1 MNTKTYSLLLDF
13 FQIST
18 ILLILGTGSLFVN
31 NLTFL
36 LQILAILII
45 SLAAWEMRR
54 TRYYRVPDIGK
65 QSELV
70 TTGIYKYIRNPMY
83 LAQLL
88 FMGTLVLNSNSLL
101 RTTAFIVL
109 LVDLLLKIRYE
120 ERLLNSF
127 FKEFKEYLKNSWRLI
142 PYLY

>member
-1 MNTKTYSLLLDF
+1 M
-13 FQIST
+13 
-18 ILLILGTGSLFVN
+18 FVN

-88 FMGTLVLNSNSLL
+88 FMGTLVLNSNNLL